1 MMTIGYTYTVNP
13 RVYMTIFFPVP
24 LDTDASRTNGRKRR
38 RIYASLSQS
47 LRKKAFGN
55 EREEDL
61 ESGDKDVLFQISLV
75 SFWLALFDEE

>member
-13 RVYMTIFFPVP
+13 RVYMTISCPVP
-24 LDTDASRTNGRKRR
+24 LDTDASRTSGRKRR
-38 RIYASLSQS
+38 RIYASSSQS

-61 ESGDKDVLFQISLV
+61 EPKGKNVLLQS
-75 SFWLALFDEE
+75 SF